1 MEPHELVKFTLSL
14 FAIVDPVGVIPV
26 FLLATEGYTPQ
37 QRNAAAWVSGV
48 TVFAVLAVFAFGS
61 TALLDF
67 FGMRLAAFSVG
78 GGLILLLLAIAMV
91 QARTSPQRQTPEE
104 AREVGEREV
113 VGAVPLGVPLLAGP
127 GAITHSIIA
136 ASGGEAGAAE
146 AWLRPFM
153 LLPSI
158 LLVAASVWLSFRL
171 ADAIARKLGTTG
183 IHVVTRL
190 MGLVIAGIAVEMMAR
205 GLAELFPGL
214 AGG

>member
-1 MEPHELVKFTLSL
+1 MEPQELLKFTLSL

-26 FLLATEGYTPQ
+26 FLLATDGYTPQ

-48 TVFAVLAVFAFGS
+48 TVFGVLAVFAFGS
-61 TALLDF
+61 TTLLDF

-136 ASGGEAGAAE
+136 ASGEAGLGEA
-146 AWLRPFM
+146 WMRPFM

-158 LLVAASVWLSFRL
+158 LLVAASVWVSFRL
-171 ADAIARKLGTTG
+171 ADNIARRLGTTG

-190 MGLVIAGIAVEMMAR
+190 MGLIIAGIAVEMMAR

>member
-1 MEPHELVKFTLSL
+1 MEPHELIKFTLSL

-26 FLLATEGYTPQ
+26 FLLATDGYSPPQ
-37 QRNAAAWVSGV
+37 RHAAAWVSAV
-48 TVFAVLAVFAFGS
+48 TVFAVLAVFTFGS

-91 QARTSPQRQTPEE
+91 QAHTSPQRQTPEE
-104 AREVGEREV
+104 AREVAQREV

-127 GAITHSIIA
+127 GAITHVIVA
-136 ASGGEAGAAE
+136 ASGGDAGLGE
-146 AWLRPFM
+146 TWLRQLS

-158 LLVAASVWLSFRL
+158 LLVAGSVWLSFRL
-171 ADAIARKLGTTG
+171 SDSIARKLGTTG

-190 MGLVIAGIAVEMMAR
+190 MGLIIAGIAVEMIAK

-214 AGG
+214 LGD